1 MKNKESISLDINLL
15 GHYVSERDLEKLQPE
30 IDRARTSLFE
40 KTCPGN
46 EFLGWIELPSRI
58 EPEVERIKNIG
69 AEIRDKADHLISIG
83 IGGSYLGARAAI
95 NFLADPFLGNDKV
108 LYFGHQLGSDYA
120 ASLLEYAMQKN
131 IYVNLIS
138 KSGTTTEPAVSFRLL
153 REALGKKYSAKELQ
167 KRIITTTD
175 KDEGVIRNI
184 TDAEGYRSF
193 VLDDDIGG
201 RFSILSPVGLL
212 PIAAAGYDI
221 DKLLA
226 GARDAAARCK
236 KESNVLG
243 NAALKY
249 AAARYTLYNKGKDV
263 EIFSSFEPSARY
275 LAEWWKQLYGESEGK
290 DEKGIYPTSAS
301 LTTDLHS
308 LGQFMQQGTRT
319 LFETFLTIDETRTD
333 VIIPTIDGDP
343 DQLNFLGGKSLAF
356 VNRQAY
362 IGTKFAHYEGD
373 LPNMTIRASHRDEY
387 NLGQLFYFFEFAV
400 AISGLLLGVNP
411 FNQPGVEA
419 YKKNMFALLGKS
431 GYEKRNAELQKLIK
445 GE

>member
-1 MKNKESISLDINLL
+1 MKNKESISLDISLL
-15 GHYVSERDLEKLQPE
+15 DHYVSECDLEELQPK
-30 IDRARTSLFE
+30 IDRVRTSLFK

-46 EFLGWIELPSRI
+46 EYLGWIELPFTI
-58 EPEVERIKNIG
+58 ESEVERIKNVA
-69 AEIRDKADHLISIG
+69 AEIRDNADHLVSIG

-95 NFLADPFLGNDKV
+95 NFLADPFFGNDKV

-131 IYVNLIS
+131 VYVNVIS

-153 REALGKKYSAKELQ
+153 REALGKKYSAAELQ
-167 KRIITTTD
+167 KRIIATTD

-221 DKLLA
+221 EKLLA
-226 GARDAAARCK
+226 GAQDAAHRCK
-236 KESNVLG
+236 KEPSVLG

-263 EIFSSFEPSARY
+263 EVFSSFEPSAKY

-290 DEKGIYPTSAS
+290 DEKGIYPTSAA

-308 LGQFMQQGTRT
+308 LGQFMQEGTRT
-319 LFETFLTIDETRTD
+319 LFETFLTIDETRND
-333 VIIPTIDGDP
+333 VIIPSIDGDP
-343 DQLNFLGGKSLAF
+343 DQLNFLSSKTLAF

-362 IGTKFAHYEGD
+362 IGTKFAHYDGD
-373 LPNMTIRASHRDEY
+373 LPNMTINAGRRDEY

-400 AISGLLLGVNP
+400 AISGLLAGVNP

-419 YKKNMFALLGKS
+419 YKENMFALLGKP
-431 GYEKRNAELQKLIK
+431 GYEQRNAELQKLIK